1 MSSCDESSINKNYIV
16 QTPTDFDI
24 LSACTGFY
32 TNNIYN
38 CTGDTLTLH
47 SNTVSANT
55 INSTVYLSGGTNLL
69 DIFGSLDNYTTGA
82 TLIGSTAYFDRSD
95 TLSAYTLDLSSL
107 DVNDTFVSGGTYNEG
122 TTSIDFSGNSVETT
136 FSVSLSG
143 ISSNIDIY
151 NTYFVSPTGDDSTAV
166 RGDLHNPFKT
176 ITAARNKVVG
186 ELSASTVTG
195 STLIY
200 VYPGN
205 YIDQEVQYENGNFY
219 FTPNTVVTLVQNTT
233 ANKTDV
239 FRLGTSLVNTSNIYS
254 ANTCNIYGQAKFIV
268 SASTDNALGGGVI
281 STYGDAKSHFECD
294 SAYGVKGTLFSTFG
308 NSELKLKANE
318 LELIT
323 NDYVLTFR
331 ESSKTFIDVDRIK
344 GGTGGWAVYYFG
356 FNGQSILNVDELV
369 GGTTFQPLGL
379 RSVSDGAE
387 IVLNINKLAHEPDAG
402 TQWLINNTFQSGGK
416 ITYNGNMNGTANG
429 IIYGGIA
436 SGGEFNYN
444 GDILVANT
452 AIFQGFPGVS
462 STDHKF
468 NFNGTISVSGN
479 STTPTLFNGGTI
491 TLNGSL
497 LDLGGTGT
505 NGIST
510 TSSTDLRVDN
520 FRVEGVTTNSIIGSG
535 NVDIFNSLYID
546 KPIGGTVTTTG
557 QYTFT
562 GTTYDGDL
570 NIYNTPTNDNTLT
583 EILGRN
589 STTGDVEY
597 RDVESIISAATSQD
611 TFVTGYTYD
620 NANTF
625 TISDNSGNT
634 FNATINTVTGLT
646 VNGDLSATTV
656 SACTGIY
663 TSNLH
668 GCSPVTVHDN
678 LQHIS
683 SSATGINSI
692 AWGTG
697 TTASGNFSHAEGQ
710 STIAGAGH
718 TGYYTGYVSGSHAE
732 GVRTVAIGGGS
743 HSEGVETTATTWTY
757 YGYVF
762 GGSHAEG
769 LRTTSSGGYSHAEGY
784 NTTASGRYSHAE
796 GSNTTASGSYSH
808 AEGSNTTSSNYMT
821 HAEGY
826 NTTSSGYYSHAEG
839 FNTTSSGGGSHTEGK
854 QTIASGEGSHAEGLS
869 TTSIGGGSH
878 AEGSGTTA
886 SGKYSHAEGQSTIAG
901 TGHTGYYGNY
911 FSGSHAEGVRT
922 VAIGGGSHAEGIQT
936 TATTGYNFGVVGG
949 SHAEGLGT
957 ISSGGYSHSEG
968 VVTKASGYASHAEG
982 GITIA
987 SGSISHAEGFRTTAS
1002 GTYSHAEG
1010 SNTTSSGDRSHAE
1023 GAITTASGEGS
1034 HAEGRNTTASGSYSH
1049 AEGAITT
1056 ASGEGSHAEGFRTT
1070 ASGIGSHSGGRGINP
1085 SNKIVAS
1092 GDASFAHFRQT
1103 TPSGDIGAYGD
1114 YSVIIGGNDH
1124 NIGTG
1129 STSSGIFAGSGNT
1142 ISDDVLRTVVL
1153 GGGNIAGTTDD
1164 TVYVPYL
1171 NINNI
1176 DNDDSL
1182 TQILSRDNSDG
1193 SIKYRD
1199 VSSIST
1205 DDFYVSGGSY
1215 NSSSK
1220 EINFTGNSAQTTFDV
1235 DLTTLFSSVSGDTF
1249 IVSGNADAGNSEL
1262 TFTYNTG
1269 GTITVTNSAALFSD
1283 NDINVTGGTYNPSN
1297 GCVTFGTNSGT
1308 TFDVC
1313 GFVTGITDTYTTGS
1327 TLVGETI
1334 QFDNNILGLNYY
1346 NVSLSPVLS
1355 GKTNNSTFNT
1365 YTSDTQTILNS
1376 KVSNGINNGGGSEIF
1391 SGKSGTDLYFRTL
1404 SGGSNTTLTTVGDV
1418 VKIDVAVPSGDNFF
1432 STAGTVTQSATT
1444 GSTEISLQ
1452 IVGTSGFTPYTI
1464 TGLTDTF
1471 VNDFTFS
1478 SNTFTITQNDGSSF
1492 DSSVETIELGNILSA
1507 VTFDIGTSG
1516 SISATTFN
1524 GDTFSGGTFYGDGSN
1539 LTGIT
1544 DNDTFVTGFTY
1555 DNSNN
1560 LTISRN
1566 DGTGFTTN
1574 FSTMSGLTVNGTL
1587 SATTLDGSTILS
1599 GGTNLLTIID
1609 DRDTFVTGTTFTGNQ
1624 SILSRNDGSD
1634 VLKISGGSNV
1644 TITSGGTNLTV
1655 IDVSIPLDNNTF
1667 VTGGTYNPSTV
1678 DLDFSGN
1685 TGFLPFSVDVSALK
1699 DDTNT
1704 FVTGFTYDDI
1714 NTFTITDNTGSAF
1727 TASVNVLSA
1736 TTISGGTLF
1745 GDGSNLTGISTENTT
1760 ITGFTYNDA
1769 NTFTISDSSGT
1780 TFDASINI
1788 MTGLTVN
1795 GDLNVNGESVFS
1807 GTGTDV
1813 VQIYG
1818 SGSTTPIFRVEGSAG
1833 ELFSIS
1839 DGLIGDLF
1847 TVNNIS
1853 GLPIL
1858 VVNSD
1863 NTILWGDN
1871 TVPSLNTTV
1880 KKSINSGLTEIYSVP
1895 VSAYTGGFFDYTVT
1909 GTGARSGS
1917 IASIFSGTTVQFN
1930 ETTTNDIGDTS
1941 GITFDMNISGGTAN
1955 LTVSATTNSWE
1966 IRTIVRSI

>member
-1 MSSCDESSINKNYIV
+1 V
-16 QTPTDFDI
+16 
-24 LSACTGFY
+24 
-32 TNNIYN
+32 
-38 CTGDTLTLH
+38 
-47 SNTVSANT
+47 
-55 INSTVYLSGGTNLL
+55 
-69 DIFGSLDNYTTGA
+69 
-82 TLIGSTAYFDRSD
+82 
-95 TLSAYTLDLSSL
+95 
-107 DVNDTFVSGGTYNEG
+107 
-122 TTSIDFSGNSVETT
+122 
-136 FSVSLSG
+136 
-143 ISSNIDIY
+143 
-151 NTYFVSPTGDDSTAV
+151 
-166 RGDLHNPFKT
+166 
-176 ITAARNKVVG
+176 
-186 ELSASTVTG
+186 
-195 STLIY
+195 
-200 VYPGN
+200 
-205 YIDQEVQYENGNFY
+205 
-219 FTPNTVVTLVQNTT
+219 
-233 ANKTDV
+233 
-239 FRLGTSLVNTSNIYS
+239 
-254 ANTCNIYGQAKFIV
+254 
-268 SASTDNALGGGVI
+268 
-281 STYGDAKSHFECD
+281 
-294 SAYGVKGTLFSTFG
+294 
-308 NSELKLKANE
+308 
-318 LELIT
+318 
-323 NDYVLTFR
+323 
-331 ESSKTFIDVDRIK
+331 
-344 GGTGGWAVYYFG
+344 
-356 FNGQSILNVDELV
+356 
-369 GGTTFQPLGL
+369 
-379 RSVSDGAE
+379 
-387 IVLNINKLAHEPDAG
+387 
-402 TQWLINNTFQSGGK
+402 
-416 ITYNGNMNGTANG
+416 
-429 IIYGGIA
+429 
-436 SGGEFNYN
+436 
-444 GDILVANT
+444 
-452 AIFQGFPGVS
+452 
-462 STDHKF
+462 
-468 NFNGTISVSGN
+468 
-479 STTPTLFNGGTI
+479 
-491 TLNGSL
+491 
-497 LDLGGTGT
+497 
-505 NGIST
+505 
-510 TSSTDLRVDN
+510 
-520 FRVEGVTTNSIIGSG
+520 
-535 NVDIFNSLYID
+535 
-546 KPIGGTVTTTG
+546 
-557 QYTFT
+557 
-562 GTTYDGDL
+562 
-570 NIYNTPTNDNTLT
+570 
-583 EILGRN
+583 
-589 STTGDVEY
+589 
-597 RDVESIISAATSQD
+597 
-611 TFVTGYTYD
+611 
-620 NANTF
+620 
-625 TISDNSGNT
+625 
-634 FNATINTVTGLT
+634 
-646 VNGDLSATTV
+646 
-656 SACTGIY
+656 
-663 TSNLH
+663 
-668 GCSPVTVHDN
+668 
-678 LQHIS
+678 
-683 SSATGINSI
+683 
-692 AWGTG
+692 G
-697 TTASGNFSHAEGQ
+697 TTASG
-710 STIAGAGH
+710 
-718 TGYYTGYVSGSHAE
+718 YGSHAE
-732 GVRTVAIGGGS
+732 GGLTIASGS
-743 HSEGVETTATTWTY
+743 LSHTEGFNTTASGKY
-757 YGYVF
+757 
-762 GGSHAEG
+762 SHAEG
-769 LRTTSSGGYSHAEGY
+769 SRTTSSGGNSHAEGGF
-784 NTTASGRYSHAE
+784 TTASGDNSHAE
-796 GSNTTASGSYSH
+796 GSNTTASGDNSHAEGLFTTASGLQSHAEGRDTTASGLNSH
-808 AEGSNTTSSNYMT
+808 AEGSNTT
-821 HAEGY
+821 A
-826 NTTSSGYYSHAEG
+826 SGDNSHA
-839 FNTTSSGGGSHTEGK
+839 
-854 QTIASGEGSHAEGLS
+854 
-869 TTSIGGGSH
+869 
-878 AEGSGTTA
+878 
-886 SGKYSHAEGQSTIAG
+886 
-901 TGHTGYYGNY
+901 
-911 FSGSHAEGVRT
+911 
-922 VAIGGGSHAEGIQT
+922 
-936 TATTGYNFGVVGG
+936 
-949 SHAEGLGT
+949 
-957 ISSGGYSHSEG
+957 
-968 VVTKASGYASHAEG
+968 
-982 GITIA
+982 
-987 SGSISHAEGFRTTAS
+987 
-1002 GTYSHAEG
+1002 
-1010 SNTTSSGDRSHAE
+1010 
-1023 GAITTASGEGS
+1023 
-1034 HAEGRNTTASGSYSH
+1034 
-1049 AEGAITT
+1049 
-1056 ASGEGSHAEGFRTT
+1056 
-1070 ASGIGSHSGGRGINP
+1070 GGRGRNAAV
-1085 SNKIVAS
+1085 KIVAS
-1092 GDASFAHFRQT
+1092 GDTSFVHFRQT
-1103 TPSGDIGAYGD
+1103 TGGGNIGAYGD
-1114 YSVIIGGNDH
+1114 YSVILGGNDH

-1153 GGGNIAGTTDD
+1153 GGGNITGTIDD

-1205 DDFYVSGGSY
+1205 DDFYVSGGTY
-1215 NSSSK
+1215 NPSSK

-1334 QFDNNILGLNYY
+1334 EFDNNILGLNYY

-1365 YTSDTQTILNS
+1365 YTSDTQTVLNS
-1376 KVSNGINNGGGSEIF
+1376 KVSNGINSGGGSEIF

-1544 DNDTFVTGFTY
+1544 SNDTFVTGFTY

-1574 FSTMSGLTVNGTL
+1574 FSTMSGLTINGTL

-1609 DRDTFVTGTTFTGNQ
+1609 DRDTFVTG
-1624 SILSRNDGSD
+1624 
-1634 VLKISGGSNV
+1634 
-1644 TITSGGTNLTV
+1644 
-1655 IDVSIPLDNNTF
+1655 
-1667 VTGGTYNPSTV
+1667 GTYNPSTV
-1678 DLDFSGN
+1678 NLDFSGN
-1685 TGFLPFSVDVSALK
+1685 TGFLPFSVDVSDLK

-1704 FVTGFTYDDI
+1704 FVTGFTYDNI
-1714 NTFTITDNTGSAF
+1714 NTFTISDNTGSAF
-1727 TASVNVLSA
+1727 TTSVNVLSA

-1745 GDGSNLTGISTENTT
+1745 GDGSNLTGISSESTT
-1760 ITGFTYNDA
+1760 ITGFTYDNA

-1795 GDLNVNGESVFS
+1795 GESVFS

-1813 VQIYG
+1813 LQIYG

-1880 KKSINSGLTEIYSVP
+1880 KKSINSGLSEIYSIP
-1895 VSAYTGGFFDYTVT
+1895 VSAYTGGFFEYTVT
-1909 GTGARSGS
+1909 GSGARAGS
-1917 IASIFSGTTVQFN
+1917 IMSIFSGTSIDFN

>member
-1 MSSCDESSINKNYIV
+1 MSSCDESNINKNYIV

-55 INSTVYLSGGTNLL
+55 INSTIYLSGGTNLL

-95 TLSAYTLDLSSL
+95 TLSAYTLNLSSL
-107 DVNDTFVSGGTYNEG
+107 VVNDTY
-122 TTSIDFSGNSVETT
+122 
-136 FSVSLSG
+136 
-143 ISSNIDIY
+143 
-151 NTYFVSPTGDDSTAV
+151 
-166 RGDLHNPFKT
+166 
-176 ITAARNKVVG
+176 ITA
-186 ELSASTVTG
+186 
-195 STLIY
+195 
-200 VYPGN
+200 
-205 YIDQEVQYENGNFY
+205 F
-219 FTPNTVVTLVQNTT
+219 
-233 ANKTDV
+233 
-239 FRLGTSLVNTSNIYS
+239 
-254 ANTCNIYGQAKFIV
+254 
-268 SASTDNALGGGVI
+268 
-281 STYGDAKSHFECD
+281 
-294 SAYGVKGTLFSTFG
+294 
-308 NSELKLKANE
+308 
-318 LELIT
+318 
-323 NDYVLTFR
+323 
-331 ESSKTFIDVDRIK
+331 
-344 GGTGGWAVYYFG
+344 
-356 FNGQSILNVDELV
+356 
-369 GGTTFQPLGL
+369 
-379 RSVSDGAE
+379 
-387 IVLNINKLAHEPDAG
+387 
-402 TQWLINNTFQSGGK
+402 
-416 ITYNGNMNGTANG
+416 
-429 IIYGGIA
+429 
-436 SGGEFNYN
+436 
-444 GDILVANT
+444 
-452 AIFQGFPGVS
+452 
-462 STDHKF
+462 
-468 NFNGTISVSGN
+468 
-479 STTPTLFNGGTI
+479 
-491 TLNGSL
+491 
-497 LDLGGTGT
+497 
-505 NGIST
+505 
-510 TSSTDLRVDN
+510 
-520 FRVEGVTTNSIIGSG
+520 
-535 NVDIFNSLYID
+535 
-546 KPIGGTVTTTG
+546 
-557 QYTFT
+557 
-562 GTTYDGDL
+562 
-570 NIYNTPTNDNTLT
+570 
-583 EILGRN
+583 
-589 STTGDVEY
+589 
-597 RDVESIISAATSQD
+597 
-611 TFVTGYTYD
+611 TYD

-663 TSNLH
+663 TSNLY

-697 TTASGNFSHAEGQ
+697 TTASGNFSHSEGQ
-710 STIAGAGH
+710 GTIAGTGH
-718 TGYYTGYVSGSHAE
+718 TGYSAGGYISGSHAE

-743 HSEGVETTATTWTY
+743 HSEGLETTATTWTY

-769 LRTTSSGGYSHAEGY
+769 FRSTSSGGYSHSEGIS
-784 NTTASGRYSHAE
+784 TTASGYGSHAE
-796 GSNTTASGSYSH
+796 GSNTVASSWMSH
-808 AEGSNTTSSNYMT
+808 AEGSQTT
-821 HAEGY
+821 A
-826 NTTSSGYYSHAEG
+826 SGYGSHAEG
-839 FNTTSSGGGSHTEGK
+839 Q
-854 QTIASGEGSHAEGLS
+854 QTIASGVGSHAEGIS
-869 TTSIGGGSH
+869 TTASGVGSH
-878 AEGSGTTA
+878 AEGRQTTSSGEISHAEGEETTASGFASHAEGKETISNGYFSHAEGYKTTSIGWGSHAEGRDTTA
-886 SGKYSHAEGQSTIAG
+886 SGKYSHAEG
-901 TGHTGYYGNY
+901 
-911 FSGSHAEGVRT
+911 
-922 VAIGGGSHAEGIQT
+922 
-936 TATTGYNFGVVGG
+936 
-949 SHAEGLGT
+949 
-957 ISSGGYSHSEG
+957 
-968 VVTKASGYASHAEG
+968 
-982 GITIA
+982 
-987 SGSISHAEGFRTTAS
+987 
-1002 GTYSHAEG
+1002 
-1010 SNTTSSGDRSHAE
+1010 
-1023 GAITTASGEGS
+1023 
-1034 HAEGRNTTASGSYSH
+1034 RNTTASGISSH
-1049 AEGAITT
+1049 A
-1056 ASGEGSHAEGFRTT
+1056 
-1070 ASGIGSHSGGRGINP
+1070 GGRGIN
-1085 SNKIVAS
+1085 SGNKIVAS
-1092 GDASFAHFRQT
+1092 GDTSFVHFRQT
-1103 TPSGDIGAYGD
+1103 TSIGNIGAYGD
-1114 YSVIIGGNDH
+1114 YSVILGGNDH

-1153 GGGNIAGTTDD
+1153 GGGNITGTTDD

-1205 DDFYVSGGSY
+1205 DDFYVTGGTY

-1313 GFVTGITDTYTTGS
+1313 GFVTGITDTFTTGS

-1365 YTSDTQTILNS
+1365 YTSDTQTVLNS
-1376 KVSNGINNGGGSEIF
+1376 KVSNGINSGGGSEIF

-1544 DNDTFVTGFTY
+1544 SNDTFVTGFTY

-1574 FSTMSGLTVNGTL
+1574 ISTMSGLTIDGTLIVDSLSATTYTGLTLNSLNDVTTNIPTTPDATYQGELLYFDTVTNQWVSGEEYGNLGDVTIWGKKGSAGTIDKGLPVYIVGFDSDIHEVELANATTATTMPVIGFTAEDFDNSGVYPIVTFGKVTGVDTTSTVSTINPNGETWTVNDVLFMNTTDGGLTKNRPSGSNTQIQRVAKILKVGTNDGQIFIFNTARTAGLPNLTTDYLWVGNGNDTPQEVVKTDVGITTTGFTYNNGNTLTLTDDNGGSLSTTINTMSGLTVNGT
-1587 SATTLDGSTILS
+1587 
-1599 GGTNLLTIID
+1599 
-1609 DRDTFVTGTTFTGNQ
+1609 
-1624 SILSRNDGSD
+1624 
-1634 VLKISGGSNV
+1634 
-1644 TITSGGTNLTV
+1644 
-1655 IDVSIPLDNNTF
+1655 
-1667 VTGGTYNPSTV
+1667 
-1678 DLDFSGN
+1678 
-1685 TGFLPFSVDVSALK
+1685 
-1699 DDTNT
+1699 
-1704 FVTGFTYDDI
+1704 
-1714 NTFTITDNTGSAF
+1714 
-1727 TASVNVLSA
+1727 LSA

-1745 GDGSNLTGISTENTT
+1745 GDGSNLTGISSESTT
-1760 ITGFTYNDA
+1760 ITGFTYNNA

-1795 GDLNVNGESVFS
+1795 GESVFS
-1807 GTGTDV
+1807 GTSTDV
-1813 VQIYG
+1813 LQIYG
-1818 SGSTTPIFRVEGSAG
+1818 SGTTTPIFRVEGSAG

-1895 VSAYTGGFFDYTVT
+1895 VSAYTGGFFEYTVT
-1909 GTGARSGS
+1909 GTGARAGS
-1917 IASIFSGTTVQFN
+1917 IMAIFSGTSIDFN
-1930 ETTTNDIGDTS
+1930 ETATNDIGDTS

>member
-1 MSSCDESSINKNYIV
+1 M
-16 QTPTDFDI
+16 
-24 LSACTGFY
+24 
-32 TNNIYN
+32 
-38 CTGDTLTLH
+38 
-47 SNTVSANT
+47 
-55 INSTVYLSGGTNLL
+55 
-69 DIFGSLDNYTTGA
+69 
-82 TLIGSTAYFDRSD
+82 
-95 TLSAYTLDLSSL
+95 
-107 DVNDTFVSGGTYNEG
+107 
-122 TTSIDFSGNSVETT
+122 
-136 FSVSLSG
+136 
-143 ISSNIDIY
+143 
-151 NTYFVSPTGDDSTAV
+151 
-166 RGDLHNPFKT
+166 
-176 ITAARNKVVG
+176 
-186 ELSASTVTG
+186 
-195 STLIY
+195 
-200 VYPGN
+200 
-205 YIDQEVQYENGNFY
+205 
-219 FTPNTVVTLVQNTT
+219 
-233 ANKTDV
+233 
-239 FRLGTSLVNTSNIYS
+239 
-254 ANTCNIYGQAKFIV
+254 
-268 SASTDNALGGGVI
+268 
-281 STYGDAKSHFECD
+281 
-294 SAYGVKGTLFSTFG
+294 
-308 NSELKLKANE
+308 
-318 LELIT
+318 
-323 NDYVLTFR
+323 
-331 ESSKTFIDVDRIK
+331 
-344 GGTGGWAVYYFG
+344 
-356 FNGQSILNVDELV
+356 
-369 GGTTFQPLGL
+369 
-379 RSVSDGAE
+379 
-387 IVLNINKLAHEPDAG
+387 
-402 TQWLINNTFQSGGK
+402 
-416 ITYNGNMNGTANG
+416 
-429 IIYGGIA
+429 
-436 SGGEFNYN
+436 
-444 GDILVANT
+444 
-452 AIFQGFPGVS
+452 
-462 STDHKF
+462 
-468 NFNGTISVSGN
+468 
-479 STTPTLFNGGTI
+479 
-491 TLNGSL
+491 
-497 LDLGGTGT
+497 
-505 NGIST
+505 
-510 TSSTDLRVDN
+510 
-520 FRVEGVTTNSIIGSG
+520 
-535 NVDIFNSLYID
+535 
-546 KPIGGTVTTTG
+546 
-557 QYTFT
+557 
-562 GTTYDGDL
+562 
-570 NIYNTPTNDNTLT
+570 
-583 EILGRN
+583 
-589 STTGDVEY
+589 
-597 RDVESIISAATSQD
+597 
-611 TFVTGYTYD
+611 
-620 NANTF
+620 
-625 TISDNSGNT
+625 
-634 FNATINTVTGLT
+634 
-646 VNGDLSATTV
+646 
-656 SACTGIY
+656 
-663 TSNLH
+663 
-668 GCSPVTVHDN
+668 
-678 LQHIS
+678 
-683 SSATGINSI
+683 
-692 AWGTG
+692 
-697 TTASGNFSHAEGQ
+697 
-710 STIAGAGH
+710 
-718 TGYYTGYVSGSHAE
+718 
-732 GVRTVAIGGGS
+732 
-743 HSEGVETTATTWTY
+743 
-757 YGYVF
+757 
-762 GGSHAEG
+762 
-769 LRTTSSGGYSHAEGY
+769 
-784 NTTASGRYSHAE
+784 
-796 GSNTTASGSYSH
+796 
-808 AEGSNTTSSNYMT
+808 
-821 HAEGY
+821 
-826 NTTSSGYYSHAEG
+826 
-839 FNTTSSGGGSHTEGK
+839 
-854 QTIASGEGSHAEGLS
+854 
-869 TTSIGGGSH
+869 
-878 AEGSGTTA
+878 
-886 SGKYSHAEGQSTIAG
+886 
-901 TGHTGYYGNY
+901 
-911 FSGSHAEGVRT
+911 
-922 VAIGGGSHAEGIQT
+922 
-936 TATTGYNFGVVGG
+936 
-949 SHAEGLGT
+949 
-957 ISSGGYSHSEG
+957 
-968 VVTKASGYASHAEG
+968 
-982 GITIA
+982 
-987 SGSISHAEGFRTTAS
+987 
-1002 GTYSHAEG
+1002 
-1010 SNTTSSGDRSHAE
+1010 
-1023 GAITTASGEGS
+1023 
-1034 HAEGRNTTASGSYSH
+1034 
-1049 AEGAITT
+1049 
-1056 ASGEGSHAEGFRTT
+1056 
-1070 ASGIGSHSGGRGINP
+1070 
-1085 SNKIVAS
+1085 
-1092 GDASFAHFRQT
+1092 
-1103 TPSGDIGAYGD
+1103 
-1114 YSVIIGGNDH
+1114 
-1124 NIGTG
+1124 
-1129 STSSGIFAGSGNT
+1129 
-1142 ISDDVLRTVVL
+1142 

-1544 DNDTFVTGFTY
+1544 DN
-1555 DNSNN
+1555 
-1560 LTISRN
+1560 
-1566 DGTGFTTN
+1566 
-1574 FSTMSGLTVNGTL
+1574 
-1587 SATTLDGSTILS
+1587 
-1599 GGTNLLTIID
+1599 
-1609 DRDTFVTGTTFTGNQ
+1609 
-1624 SILSRNDGSD
+1624 
-1634 VLKISGGSNV
+1634 
-1644 TITSGGTNLTV
+1644 
-1655 IDVSIPLDNNTF
+1655 NTF

>member
-1 MSSCDESSINKNYIV
+1 M
-16 QTPTDFDI
+16 
-24 LSACTGFY
+24 
-32 TNNIYN
+32 
-38 CTGDTLTLH
+38 
-47 SNTVSANT
+47 
-55 INSTVYLSGGTNLL
+55 
-69 DIFGSLDNYTTGA
+69 
-82 TLIGSTAYFDRSD
+82 
-95 TLSAYTLDLSSL
+95 
-107 DVNDTFVSGGTYNEG
+107 
-122 TTSIDFSGNSVETT
+122 
-136 FSVSLSG
+136 
-143 ISSNIDIY
+143 
-151 NTYFVSPTGDDSTAV
+151 
-166 RGDLHNPFKT
+166 
-176 ITAARNKVVG
+176 
-186 ELSASTVTG
+186 
-195 STLIY
+195 
-200 VYPGN
+200 
-205 YIDQEVQYENGNFY
+205 
-219 FTPNTVVTLVQNTT
+219 
-233 ANKTDV
+233 
-239 FRLGTSLVNTSNIYS
+239 
-254 ANTCNIYGQAKFIV
+254 
-268 SASTDNALGGGVI
+268 
-281 STYGDAKSHFECD
+281 
-294 SAYGVKGTLFSTFG
+294 
-308 NSELKLKANE
+308 
-318 LELIT
+318 
-323 NDYVLTFR
+323 
-331 ESSKTFIDVDRIK
+331 
-344 GGTGGWAVYYFG
+344 
-356 FNGQSILNVDELV
+356 
-369 GGTTFQPLGL
+369 
-379 RSVSDGAE
+379 
-387 IVLNINKLAHEPDAG
+387 
-402 TQWLINNTFQSGGK
+402 
-416 ITYNGNMNGTANG
+416 
-429 IIYGGIA
+429 
-436 SGGEFNYN
+436 
-444 GDILVANT
+444 
-452 AIFQGFPGVS
+452 
-462 STDHKF
+462 
-468 NFNGTISVSGN
+468 
-479 STTPTLFNGGTI
+479 
-491 TLNGSL
+491 
-497 LDLGGTGT
+497 
-505 NGIST
+505 
-510 TSSTDLRVDN
+510 
-520 FRVEGVTTNSIIGSG
+520 
-535 NVDIFNSLYID
+535 
-546 KPIGGTVTTTG
+546 
-557 QYTFT
+557 
-562 GTTYDGDL
+562 
-570 NIYNTPTNDNTLT
+570 
-583 EILGRN
+583 
-589 STTGDVEY
+589 
-597 RDVESIISAATSQD
+597 
-611 TFVTGYTYD
+611 
-620 NANTF
+620 
-625 TISDNSGNT
+625 
-634 FNATINTVTGLT
+634 
-646 VNGDLSATTV
+646 
-656 SACTGIY
+656 
-663 TSNLH
+663 
-668 GCSPVTVHDN
+668 
-678 LQHIS
+678 
-683 SSATGINSI
+683 
-692 AWGTG
+692 
-697 TTASGNFSHAEGQ
+697 
-710 STIAGAGH
+710 
-718 TGYYTGYVSGSHAE
+718 
-732 GVRTVAIGGGS
+732 
-743 HSEGVETTATTWTY
+743 
-757 YGYVF
+757 
-762 GGSHAEG
+762 
-769 LRTTSSGGYSHAEGY
+769 
-784 NTTASGRYSHAE
+784 
-796 GSNTTASGSYSH
+796 
-808 AEGSNTTSSNYMT
+808 
-821 HAEGY
+821 
-826 NTTSSGYYSHAEG
+826 
-839 FNTTSSGGGSHTEGK
+839 
-854 QTIASGEGSHAEGLS
+854 
-869 TTSIGGGSH
+869 
-878 AEGSGTTA
+878 
-886 SGKYSHAEGQSTIAG
+886 
-901 TGHTGYYGNY
+901 
-911 FSGSHAEGVRT
+911 
-922 VAIGGGSHAEGIQT
+922 
-936 TATTGYNFGVVGG
+936 
-949 SHAEGLGT
+949 
-957 ISSGGYSHSEG
+957 
-968 VVTKASGYASHAEG
+968 
-982 GITIA
+982 
-987 SGSISHAEGFRTTAS
+987 
-1002 GTYSHAEG
+1002 
-1010 SNTTSSGDRSHAE
+1010 
-1023 GAITTASGEGS
+1023 
-1034 HAEGRNTTASGSYSH
+1034 
-1049 AEGAITT
+1049 
-1056 ASGEGSHAEGFRTT
+1056 
-1070 ASGIGSHSGGRGINP
+1070 
-1085 SNKIVAS
+1085 
-1092 GDASFAHFRQT
+1092 
-1103 TPSGDIGAYGD
+1103 
-1114 YSVIIGGNDH
+1114 
-1124 NIGTG
+1124 
-1129 STSSGIFAGSGNT
+1129 
-1142 ISDDVLRTVVL
+1142 
-1153 GGGNIAGTTDD
+1153 
-1164 TVYVPYL
+1164 
-1171 NINNI
+1171 
-1176 DNDDSL
+1176 
-1182 TQILSRDNSDG
+1182 
-1193 SIKYRD
+1193 
-1199 VSSIST
+1199 
-1205 DDFYVSGGSY
+1205 
-1215 NSSSK
+1215 
-1220 EINFTGNSAQTTFDV
+1220 
-1235 DLTTLFSSVSGDTF
+1235 TTLFSSVSGDTF

-1544 DNDTFVTGFTY
+1544 
-1555 DNSNN
+1555 
-1560 LTISRN
+1560 
-1566 DGTGFTTN
+1566 
-1574 FSTMSGLTVNGTL
+1574 
-1587 SATTLDGSTILS
+1587 
-1599 GGTNLLTIID
+1599 
-1609 DRDTFVTGTTFTGNQ
+1609 
-1624 SILSRNDGSD
+1624 
-1634 VLKISGGSNV
+1634 
-1644 TITSGGTNLTV
+1644 
-1655 IDVSIPLDNNTF
+1655 DNNTF

>member
-107 DVNDTFVSGGTYNEG
+107 DVNDTY
-122 TTSIDFSGNSVETT
+122 
-136 FSVSLSG
+136 
-143 ISSNIDIY
+143 
-151 NTYFVSPTGDDSTAV
+151 
-166 RGDLHNPFKT
+166 
-176 ITAARNKVVG
+176 ITA
-186 ELSASTVTG
+186 
-195 STLIY
+195 
-200 VYPGN
+200 
-205 YIDQEVQYENGNFY
+205 F
-219 FTPNTVVTLVQNTT
+219 
-233 ANKTDV
+233 
-239 FRLGTSLVNTSNIYS
+239 
-254 ANTCNIYGQAKFIV
+254 
-268 SASTDNALGGGVI
+268 
-281 STYGDAKSHFECD
+281 
-294 SAYGVKGTLFSTFG
+294 
-308 NSELKLKANE
+308 
-318 LELIT
+318 
-323 NDYVLTFR
+323 
-331 ESSKTFIDVDRIK
+331 
-344 GGTGGWAVYYFG
+344 
-356 FNGQSILNVDELV
+356 
-369 GGTTFQPLGL
+369 
-379 RSVSDGAE
+379 
-387 IVLNINKLAHEPDAG
+387 
-402 TQWLINNTFQSGGK
+402 
-416 ITYNGNMNGTANG
+416 
-429 IIYGGIA
+429 
-436 SGGEFNYN
+436 
-444 GDILVANT
+444 
-452 AIFQGFPGVS
+452 
-462 STDHKF
+462 
-468 NFNGTISVSGN
+468 
-479 STTPTLFNGGTI
+479 
-491 TLNGSL
+491 
-497 LDLGGTGT
+497 
-505 NGIST
+505 
-510 TSSTDLRVDN
+510 
-520 FRVEGVTTNSIIGSG
+520 
-535 NVDIFNSLYID
+535 
-546 KPIGGTVTTTG
+546 
-557 QYTFT
+557 
-562 GTTYDGDL
+562 
-570 NIYNTPTNDNTLT
+570 
-583 EILGRN
+583 
-589 STTGDVEY
+589 
-597 RDVESIISAATSQD
+597 
-611 TFVTGYTYD
+611 TYD
-620 NANTF
+620 NTNTF

-697 TTASGNFSHAEGQ
+697 TTASGNFSHSEGQ
-710 STIAGAGH
+710 GTIAGTGH
-718 TGYYTGYVSGSHAE
+718 TGYSAGGYISGSHAE

-769 LRTTSSGGYSHAEGY
+769 FRTTSSGGYSHSEGII
-784 NTTASGRYSHAE
+784 TTASGYGSHAEGTGTVASGRMSHAE
-796 GSNTTASGSYSH
+796 GSQTTA
-808 AEGSNTTSSNYMT
+808 
-821 HAEGY
+821 
-826 NTTSSGYYSHAEG
+826 SGYYSHSEG
-839 FNTTSSGGGSHTEGK
+839 YK
-854 QTIASGEGSHAEGLS
+854 
-869 TTSIGGGSH
+869 
-878 AEGSGTTA
+878 TTA
-886 SGKYSHAEGQSTIAG
+886 SG
-901 TGHTGYYGNY
+901 
-911 FSGSHAEGVRT
+911 
-922 VAIGGGSHAEGIQT
+922 IGAHAEGIST
-936 TATTGYNFGVVGG
+936 TATG
-949 SHAEGLGT
+949 
-957 ISSGGYSHSEG
+957 
-968 VVTKASGYASHAEG
+968 
-982 GITIA
+982 
-987 SGSISHAEGFRTTAS
+987 
-1002 GTYSHAEG
+1002 
-1010 SNTTSSGDRSHAE
+1010 
-1023 GAITTASGEGS
+1023 GS
-1034 HAEGRNTTASGSYSH
+1034 HAEGRNTTASGETSH
-1049 AEGAITT
+1049 AEGEETTSSGFASHAEGKETISSGYYSHSEGYKTTAIGNGGHAEGRDTTAIGNFSHAEGRYTTSSGVNSHAEGRNTT
-1056 ASGEGSHAEGFRTT
+1056 ASGETSHAEGQGTIASGKYSHSEGKQTIASGNGSHAEGFNTT
-1070 ASGIGSHSGGRGINP
+1070 SSGDYSHAGGRGINLG
-1085 SNKIVAS
+1085 NKIVAS
-1092 GDASFAHFRQT
+1092 GDASFVHFRQT
-1103 TPSGDIGAYGD
+1103 TSSGNIGAYGD
-1114 YSVIIGGNDH
+1114 YSVILGGNDH

-1205 DDFYVSGGSY
+1205 DDFYVSGGTY

-1365 YTSDTQTILNS
+1365 YTSDTQTVLNS
-1376 KVSNGINNGGGSEIF
+1376 KVSNGINSGGGSEIF

-1609 DRDTFVTGTTFTGNQ
+1609 DRDTFVTG
-1624 SILSRNDGSD
+1624 
-1634 VLKISGGSNV
+1634 
-1644 TITSGGTNLTV
+1644 
-1655 IDVSIPLDNNTF
+1655 
-1667 VTGGTYNPSTV
+1667 GTYNPSTV
-1678 DLDFSGN
+1678 NLDFSGN
-1685 TGFLPFSVDVSALK
+1685 TGFLPFSVDVSDLK

-1704 FVTGFTYDDI
+1704 FVTGFTYDNI
-1714 NTFTITDNTGSAF
+1714 NTFTISDNTGSAF
-1727 TASVNVLSA
+1727 TTSVNVLSA

-1745 GDGSNLTGISTENTT
+1745 GDGSNLTGISSESTT

-1795 GDLNVNGESVFS
+1795 GESVFS

-1813 VQIYG
+1813 LQIYG

-1917 IASIFSGTTVQFN
+1917 IMSIFSGTTVQFN

>member
-1 MSSCDESSINKNYIV
+1 MSSCDESSIKKNYIV
-16 QTPTDFDI
+16 QAPTDFDI
-24 LSACTGFY
+24 FSACTGFY

-47 SNTVSANT
+47 STTVSANT
-55 INSTVYLSGGTNLL
+55 INASVYLSGGTNLL

-176 ITAARNKVVG
+176 ITAARNTVVA

-195 STLIY
+195 DTLIY

-205 YIDQEVQYENGNFY
+205 YTDQEVQYENGNFY

-233 ANKTDV
+233 ANRTDV

-268 SASTDNALGGGVI
+268 SASTDNFLGGGVI

-294 SAYGVKGTLFSTFG
+294 SAYGVKGTLFSTKG

-331 ESSKTFIDVDRIK
+331 ESSKTFIDVNRIK
-344 GGTGGWAVYYFG
+344 GGTLGWAVYYFG

-369 GGTTFQPLGL
+369 GGEGFQPLGFGG
-379 RSVSDGAE
+379 VSDGAE
-387 IVLNINKLAHEPDAG
+387 IVLNVNKLAHEPDTG
-402 TQWLINNTFQSGGK
+402 NQWLINNTSQSGGK

-429 IIYGGIA
+429 IIYGTTA

-444 GDILVANT
+444 GDILVGNI
-452 AIFQGFPGVS
+452 AILQSYPGVS

-479 STTPTLFNGGTI
+479 SITPTLFDGGTI

-546 KPIGGTVTTTG
+546 KPIGGIVTTTG
-557 QYTFT
+557 QYIFT

-570 NIYNTPTNDNTLT
+570 NIYNTPTNDNSLT

-597 RDVESIISAATSQD
+597 RDVQSIISAATSQD

-620 NANTF
+620 DANTF

-634 FNATINTVTGLT
+634 FNTTINTVTGLT
-646 VNGDLSATTV
+646 VNGDLSATTI

-697 TTASGNFSHAEGQ
+697 TTASGN
-710 STIAGAGH
+710 
-718 TGYYTGYVSGSHAE
+718 
-732 GVRTVAIGGGS
+732 
-743 HSEGVETTATTWTY
+743 
-757 YGYVF
+757 
-762 GGSHAEG
+762 
-769 LRTTSSGGYSHAEGY
+769 
-784 NTTASGRYSHAE
+784 
-796 GSNTTASGSYSH
+796 
-808 AEGSNTTSSNYMT
+808 
-821 HAEGY
+821 
-826 NTTSSGYYSHAEG
+826 
-839 FNTTSSGGGSHTEGK
+839 
-854 QTIASGEGSHAEGLS
+854 
-869 TTSIGGGSH
+869 
-878 AEGSGTTA
+878 
-886 SGKYSHAEGQSTIAG
+886 YSHAEGQSTIAG
-901 TGHTGYYGNY
+901 TGHTGYSAGGYI
-911 FSGSHAEGVRT
+911 SGSHAEGVRT
-922 VAIGGGSHAEGIQT
+922 VAIGGGSHAEGVET
-936 TATTGYNFGVVGG
+936 TATTFTYYGYVFG
-949 SHAEGLGT
+949 
-957 ISSGGYSHSEG
+957 
-968 VVTKASGYASHAEG
+968 
-982 GITIA
+982 
-987 SGSISHAEGFRTTAS
+987 
-1002 GTYSHAEG
+1002 
-1010 SNTTSSGDRSHAE
+1010 
-1023 GAITTASGEGS
+1023 
-1034 HAEGRNTTASGSYSH
+1034 
-1049 AEGAITT
+1049 
-1056 ASGEGSHAEGFRTT
+1056 GSHAEGFRTT
-1070 ASGIGSHSGGRGINP
+1070 ASGGYSHAEGHSTTASGYHSHAEGYETTASGNGSHAEGYNTTASGNYSHAEGSSTTASGENSHAEGSYTTASGYLSHAEGYSTTASGNGSHAEGLNTTAGGTSSHAGGRGIN
-1085 SNKIVAS
+1085 SGNKIVAS
-1092 GDASFAHFRQT
+1092 GNTSFVHFRQT
-1103 TPSGDIGAYGD
+1103 TSSGNIGAYGD
-1114 YSVIIGGNDH
+1114 YSVILGGNDH

-1142 ISDDVLRTVVL
+1142 INDNVLRSVVI
-1153 GGGNIAGTTDD
+1153 GGGNITGSTSD
-1164 TVYVPYL
+1164 TVYVPNL
-1171 NINNI
+1171 NVKNIN
-1176 DNDDSL
+1176 NDDSL
-1182 TQILSRDNSDG
+1182 TQILSRDSSDG
-1193 SIKYRD
+1193 TIKYRD
-1199 VSSIST
+1199 VSSIIGGAASADTYVTGFTYDNINTFTINDNSGST
-1205 DDFYVSGGSY
+1205 FNASINVLSATTISATTYFGDGSNLSGIDNFYVTGGTY
-1215 NSSSK
+1215 NEPTK
-1220 EINFTGNSAQTTFDV
+1220 EINFTGNSVQTTFDV
-1235 DLTTLFSSVSGDTF
+1235 DLTSLISSVSGDTF
-1249 IVSGNADAGNSEL
+1249 VVSGNANAGTSEL
-1262 TFTYNTG
+1262 TFSYNTG
-1269 GTITVTNSAALFSD
+1269 GTFTVTNSAALFSD

-1297 GCVTFGTNSGT
+1297 GCVSFVTNSGT

-1334 QFDNNILGLNYY
+1334 QFNNNIDGLNYY

-1355 GKTNNSTFNT
+1355 GKTNNVTFNT
-1365 YTSDTQTILNS
+1365 YTSDTQTILDG
-1376 KVSNGINNGGGSEIF
+1376 KVEDGVNVGSGTGEIF
-1391 SGKSGTDLYFRTL
+1391 SGKSGTTLNFRTL
-1404 SGGSNTTLTTVGDV
+1404 SGGSNTTLTTIGDV

-1492 DSSVETIELGNILSA
+1492 DSSLETIELGNILSA
-1507 VTFDIGTSG
+1507 VTFNIGTSG

-1524 GDTFSGGTFYGDGSN
+1524 GDTFSGGTYYGDGSN

-1544 DNDTFVTGFTY
+1544 DNDKFVTGFTY

-1574 FSTMSGLTVNGTL
+1574 ISTMSGLTVNGTL
-1587 SATTLDGSTILS
+1587 SATTLDGGTILS

-1609 DRDTFVTGTTFTGNQ
+1609 DRDTYVTGTTFTGNQ

-1634 VLKISGGSNV
+1634 VLKISGGTNV

-1655 IDVSIPLDNNTF
+1655 IDVTIPLDNNTF
-1667 VTGGTYNPSTV
+1667 VSGGTYNDSTDIITFTNTSGGTFNVTGITDTFVTGGTYSSGTTS
-1678 DLDFSGN
+1678 LDFSGN
-1685 TGFLPFSVDVSALK
+1685 TGFVPFSVNVSELI

-1704 FVTGFTYDDI
+1704 FVTGFTY
-1714 NTFTITDNTGSAF
+1714 
-1727 TASVNVLSA
+1727 
-1736 TTISGGTLF
+1736 
-1745 GDGSNLTGISTENTT
+1745 
-1760 ITGFTYNDA
+1760 NDT
-1769 NTFTISDSSGT
+1769 NTFTISNNNGT
-1780 TFDASINI
+1780 NYSASIDI
-1788 MTGLTVN
+1788 MSGLTVN
-1795 GDLNVNGESVFS
+1795 GNSVFS

-1818 SGSTTPIFRVEGSAG
+1818 SGDTTPIFRVEGSAG
-1833 ELFSIS
+1833 ELFSITDS
-1839 DGLIGDLF
+1839 LTGELF
-1847 TVNNIS
+1847 AVNNIS
-1853 GLPIL
+1853 AETIL
-1858 VVNSD
+1858 SVNSD
-1863 NTILWGDN
+1863 NTILWGDP

-1880 KKSINSGLTEIYSVP
+1880 KKSINSGLSEIYSIP
-1895 VSAYTGGFFDYTVT
+1895 VSAYTGGFFEYTVT
-1909 GTGARSGS
+1909 GSGARAGS
-1917 IASIFSGTTVQFN
+1917 IMSIFSGTSIDFN

>member
-1 MSSCDESSINKNYIV
+1 MG
-16 QTPTDFDI
+16 DF
-24 LSACTGFY
+24 S
-32 TNNIYN
+32 
-38 CTGDTLTLH
+38 
-47 SNTVSANT
+47 
-55 INSTVYLSGGTNLL
+55 LSGGVEVTGFISPT
-69 DIFGSLDNYTTGA
+69 DTTD
-82 TLIGSTAYFDRSD
+82 TYPVID
-95 TLSAYTLDLSSL
+95 TLYGIDGLRNVDNLTQLNAIP
-107 DVNDTFVSGGTYNEG
+107 NDRRRAGMLVGVSGGTEYYKLNSPPWSG
-122 TTSIDFSGNSVETT
+122 TVSDWSVFTLGGDFTGNTSGNCIT
-136 FSVSLSG
+136 
-143 ISSNIDIY
+143 
-151 NTYFVSPTGDDSTAV
+151 
-166 RGDLHNPFKT
+166 DL
-176 ITAARNKVVG
+176 
-186 ELSASTVTG
+186 
-195 STLIY
+195 Y
-200 VYPGN
+200 
-205 YIDQEVQYENGNFY
+205 
-219 FTPNTVVTLVQNTT
+219 
-233 ANKTDV
+233 
-239 FRLGTSLVNTSNIYS
+239 
-254 ANTCNIYGQAKFIV
+254 
-268 SASTDNALGGGVI
+268 
-281 STYGDAKSHFECD
+281 
-294 SAYGVKGTLFSTFG
+294 
-308 NSELKLKANE
+308 
-318 LELIT
+318 IT
-323 NDYVLTFR
+323 N
-331 ESSKTFIDVDRIK
+331 
-344 GGTGGWAVYYFG
+344 
-356 FNGQSILNVDELV
+356 
-369 GGTTFQPLGL
+369 
-379 RSVSDGAE
+379 
-387 IVLNINKLAHEPDAG
+387 
-402 TQWLINNTFQSGGK
+402 
-416 ITYNGNMNGTANG
+416 
-429 IIYGGIA
+429 
-436 SGGEFNYN
+436 
-444 GDILVANT
+444 
-452 AIFQGFPGVS
+452 
-462 STDHKF
+462 
-468 NFNGTISVSGN
+468 
-479 STTPTLFNGGTI
+479 
-491 TLNGSL
+491 
-497 LDLGGTGT
+497 
-505 NGIST
+505 
-510 TSSTDLRVDN
+510 
-520 FRVEGVTTNSIIGSG
+520 
-535 NVDIFNSLYID
+535 LY
-546 KPIGGTVTTTG
+546 
-557 QYTFT
+557 
-562 GTTYDGDL
+562 
-570 NIYNTPTNDNTLT
+570 
-583 EILGRN
+583 
-589 STTGDVEY
+589 
-597 RDVESIISAATSQD
+597 
-611 TFVTGYTYD
+611 
-620 NANTF
+620 
-625 TISDNSGNT
+625 
-634 FNATINTVTGLT
+634 
-646 VNGDLSATTV
+646 
-656 SACTGIY
+656 
-663 TSNLH
+663 
-668 GCSPVTVHDN
+668 GCSPITVNNSLQSVT
-678 LQHIS
+678 
-683 SSATGINSI
+683 SSATG
-692 AWGTG
+692 
-697 TTASGNFSHAEGQ
+697 TTSFSFGNNTIASGNYSHAEGQ
-710 STIAGAGH
+710 GTIAGTGH
-718 TGYYTGYVSGSHAE
+718 TSQFSGVGYISGSHAE

-743 HSEGVETTATTWTY
+743 HAEGVETTATT
-757 YGYVF
+757 F
-762 GGSHAEG
+762 NIPPLARGGSHAEG
-769 LRTTSSGGYSHAEGY
+769 FRTISSGGFSHAEGRETTASGFGSHAEGKNTTASGSYSHAEGRLTTASSNYSHAEGFLTTASGMMSHAEGNNTTASGQDSHAEGY
-784 NTTASGRYSHAE
+784 NTTASGR
-796 GSNTTASGSYSH
+796 YSH

-1010 SNTTSSGDRSHAE
+1010 SNTTSSGDR
-1023 GAITTASGEGS
+1023 
-1034 HAEGRNTTASGSYSH
+1034 SH

>member
-16 QTPTDFDI
+16 QTPTDTDI

-38 CTGDTLTLH
+38 CSGDTLTLH

-107 DVNDTFVSGGTYNEG
+107 DVNDTY
-122 TTSIDFSGNSVETT
+122 
-136 FSVSLSG
+136 
-143 ISSNIDIY
+143 
-151 NTYFVSPTGDDSTAV
+151 
-166 RGDLHNPFKT
+166 
-176 ITAARNKVVG
+176 ITA
-186 ELSASTVTG
+186 
-195 STLIY
+195 
-200 VYPGN
+200 
-205 YIDQEVQYENGNFY
+205 F
-219 FTPNTVVTLVQNTT
+219 
-233 ANKTDV
+233 
-239 FRLGTSLVNTSNIYS
+239 
-254 ANTCNIYGQAKFIV
+254 
-268 SASTDNALGGGVI
+268 
-281 STYGDAKSHFECD
+281 
-294 SAYGVKGTLFSTFG
+294 
-308 NSELKLKANE
+308 
-318 LELIT
+318 
-323 NDYVLTFR
+323 
-331 ESSKTFIDVDRIK
+331 
-344 GGTGGWAVYYFG
+344 
-356 FNGQSILNVDELV
+356 
-369 GGTTFQPLGL
+369 
-379 RSVSDGAE
+379 
-387 IVLNINKLAHEPDAG
+387 
-402 TQWLINNTFQSGGK
+402 
-416 ITYNGNMNGTANG
+416 
-429 IIYGGIA
+429 
-436 SGGEFNYN
+436 
-444 GDILVANT
+444 
-452 AIFQGFPGVS
+452 
-462 STDHKF
+462 
-468 NFNGTISVSGN
+468 
-479 STTPTLFNGGTI
+479 
-491 TLNGSL
+491 
-497 LDLGGTGT
+497 
-505 NGIST
+505 
-510 TSSTDLRVDN
+510 
-520 FRVEGVTTNSIIGSG
+520 
-535 NVDIFNSLYID
+535 
-546 KPIGGTVTTTG
+546 
-557 QYTFT
+557 
-562 GTTYDGDL
+562 TYDD
-570 NIYNTPTNDNTLT
+570 
-583 EILGRN
+583 
-589 STTGDVEY
+589 
-597 RDVESIISAATSQD
+597 
-611 TFVTGYTYD
+611 
-620 NANTF
+620 ANTF

-646 VNGDLSATTV
+646 VNGNLSATTV

-663 TSNLH
+663 TSNLY

-678 LQHIS
+678 LQHIT

-697 TTASGNFSHAEGQ
+697 TTASGNYSHAEGYKTTASGNRSHAEGRETTASGIDSHAEGWDTTASGGHSHAEGRNTTSIGNGSHSEGISTTASGSFSHAEGNN
-710 STIAGAGH
+710 
-718 TGYYTGYVSGSHAE
+718 
-732 GVRTVAIGGGS
+732 
-743 HSEGVETTATTWTY
+743 TTA
-757 YGYVF
+757 
-762 GGSHAEG
+762 SG
-769 LRTTSSGGYSHAEGY
+769 LESHAEGY
-784 NTTASGRYSHAE
+784 NTTASGLDSHAE
-796 GSNTTASGSYSH
+796 GKYTTASGSYSH
-808 AEGSNTTSSNYMT
+808 AEGLSTTSSNYMT

-839 FNTTSSGGGSHTEGK
+839 FNTTASGGGSHTEGK

-869 TTSIGGGSH
+869 TTASGSYSHAEGLSTTSIGGGSH

-886 SGKYSHAEGQSTIAG
+886 SGNYSHAEGQSTIAG

-922 VAIGGGSHAEGIQT
+922 VAIGGGSHAEGIET
-936 TATTGYNFGVVGG
+936 TATTGYFFGVVGA
-949 SHAEGLGT
+949 SHAEGYRT
-957 ISSGGYSHSEG
+957 ISSGGHSHAEG
-968 VVTKASGYASHAEG
+968 VSTTASDYASHAEG
-982 GITIA
+982 GLTIA
-987 SGSISHAEGFRTTAS
+987 SGFVSHAEGFNTTAS
-1002 GTYSHAEG
+1002 GRYSHAEG
-1010 SNTTSSGDRSHAE
+1010 ANSTASGDSSHAE
-1023 GAITTASGEGS
+1023 GANSTASGGHS
-1034 HAEGRNTTASGSYSH
+1034 HAEGRNTTSIGNGSHAEGGFTTASGSY
-1049 AEGAITT
+1049 
-1056 ASGEGSHAEGFRTT
+1056 SHAEGFRTT
-1070 ASGIGSHSGGRGINP
+1070 ASGIGSHSGGRGIN
-1085 SNKIVAS
+1085 SGNKIVAS
-1092 GDASFAHFRQT
+1092 GDTSFVHFRQT
-1103 TPSGDIGAYGD
+1103 TSSGNIGAYGD

-1153 GGGNIAGTTDD
+1153 GGGNITGTIDD

-1199 VSSIST
+1199 VSSIIGAASADTYVTGFTYDNINTFTISDNSGNTFNTSINVLSATTISATTYFGDGSNLTGIST
-1205 DDFYVSGGSY
+1205 DDFYVSGGTY

-1544 DNDTFVTGFTY
+1544 SNDTFVTGFTY

-1574 FSTMSGLTVNGTL
+1574 ISTMTGLTVNGTL

-1609 DRDTFVTGTTFTGNQ
+1609 DRDTFVTGA
-1624 SILSRNDGSD
+1624 
-1634 VLKISGGSNV
+1634 
-1644 TITSGGTNLTV
+1644 
-1655 IDVSIPLDNNTF
+1655 
-1667 VTGGTYNPSTV
+1667 TYNPSTV
-1678 DLDFSGN
+1678 NLDFSGN
-1685 TGFLPFSVDVSALK
+1685 TGFLPFSVDVSDLK

-1704 FVTGFTYDDI
+1704 FVTGFTYDNI
-1714 NTFTITDNTGSAF
+1714 NTFTISDNTGSAF
-1727 TASVNVLSA
+1727 TTSVNVLSA

-1745 GDGSNLTGISTENTT
+1745 GDGSNLTGISSESTT
-1760 ITGFTYNDA
+1760 ITGFTYDNA

-1795 GDLNVNGESVFS
+1795 GESVFS
-1807 GTGTDV
+1807 GTSTDV
-1813 VQIYG
+1813 LQIYG
-1818 SGSTTPIFRVEGSAG
+1818 SGTTTPIFRVEGSAG

-1917 IASIFSGTTVQFN
+1917 IMSIFSGTTVQFN

>member
-16 QTPTDFDI
+16 QTPTDTDI

-122 TTSIDFSGNSVETT
+122 TTSIDFSGNSLETT

-176 ITAARNKVVG
+176 ITAARNKVVA

-205 YIDQEVQYENGNFY
+205 YTDQEVQYENGNFY

-233 ANKTDV
+233 ANRTDV
-239 FRLGTSLVNTSNIYS
+239 FRLGTSLVNTSNAYS

-268 SASTDNALGGGVI
+268 SASTDNFLGGGVL
-281 STYGDAKSHFECD
+281 STNGDAKSHFECD
-294 SAYGVKGTLFSTFG
+294 SAYGVKGTLFSTYG

-318 LELIT
+318 LELET

-331 ESSKTFIDVDRIK
+331 DSSKTFIDVARIK

-369 GGTTFQPLGL
+369 GGTTFQPLGF

-387 IVLNINKLAHEPDAG
+387 IVLNINKLAHEPDTGA
-402 TQWLINNTFQSGGK
+402 QWLINNTFQSGGK
-416 ITYNGNMNGTANG
+416 ITYNGNMNGTANA

-452 AIFQGFPGVS
+452 AINQGFPGVS

-479 STTPTLFNGGTI
+479 SATPTLFNGGTI

-505 NGIST
+505 NGINT

-520 FRVEGVTTNSIIGSG
+520 FRIEGVTTNSIIGSG
-535 NVDIFNSLYID
+535 NVDIFNSLYVD
-546 KPIGGTVTTTG
+546 KPLGPSITTTG

-570 NIYNTPTNDNTLT
+570 NIYNTPKNDNTLT

-625 TISDNSGNT
+625 NISDNSGNT

-663 TSNLH
+663 TSNLY

-697 TTASGNFSHAEGQ
+697 TTASGDFSHAEGQ
-710 STIAGAGH
+710 G
-718 TGYYTGYVSGSHAE
+718 
-732 GVRTVAIGGGS
+732 
-743 HSEGVETTATTWTY
+743 
-757 YGYVF
+757 
-762 GGSHAEG
+762 
-769 LRTTSSGGYSHAEGY
+769 
-784 NTTASGRYSHAE
+784 
-796 GSNTTASGSYSH
+796 
-808 AEGSNTTSSNYMT
+808 
-821 HAEGY
+821 
-826 NTTSSGYYSHAEG
+826 
-839 FNTTSSGGGSHTEGK
+839 
-854 QTIASGEGSHAEGLS
+854 
-869 TTSIGGGSH
+869 
-878 AEGSGTTA
+878 
-886 SGKYSHAEGQSTIAG
+886 TIAG
-901 TGHTGYYGNY
+901 TGHTGYYTGY
-911 FSGSHAEGVRT
+911 ISGSHAEGVRT
-922 VAIGGGSHAEGIQT
+922 VAIGGGSHAEGVET
-936 TATTGYNFGVVGG
+936 TATTWNYYGYVFGG
-949 SHAEGLGT
+949 SHAEGFRT
-957 ISSGGYSHSEG
+957 TSSGGYSHSEG
-968 VVTKASGYASHAEG
+968 IITTASGYGSHAEG
-982 GITIA
+982 TGTVA
-987 SGSISHAEGFRTTAS
+987 SGWMSHAEGLQTTSS
-1002 GTYSHAEG
+1002 GYNSHAEG
-1010 SNTTSSGDRSHAE
+1010 S
-1023 GAITTASGEGS
+1023 
-1034 HAEGRNTTASGSYSH
+1034 Y
-1049 AEGAITT
+1049 
-1056 ASGEGSHAEGFRTT
+1056 TT
-1070 ASGIGSHSGGRGINP
+1070 ASGISSHAGGRGIN
-1085 SNKIVAS
+1085 SGNKIVAS
-1092 GDASFAHFRQT
+1092 GDTSFVHFRQT
-1103 TPSGDIGAYGD
+1103 TSSSNIGAYGD
-1114 YSVIIGGNDH
+1114 YSVILGGNDH

-1205 DDFYVSGGSY
+1205 DDFYVSGGTY

-1365 YTSDTQTILNS
+1365 YTSDTQTVLNS
-1376 KVSNGINNGGGSEIF
+1376 KVSNGINSGGGSEIF

-1524 GDTFSGGTFYGDGSN
+1524 GNTFSGGTFYGDGSN

-1544 DNDTFVTGFTY
+1544 SNDTFVTGFTY

-1587 SATTLDGSTILS
+1587 SATTLDGSIILS

-1609 DRDTFVTGTTFTGNQ
+1609 DRDTFVTG
-1624 SILSRNDGSD
+1624 
-1634 VLKISGGSNV
+1634 
-1644 TITSGGTNLTV
+1644 
-1655 IDVSIPLDNNTF
+1655 
-1667 VTGGTYNPSTV
+1667 GTYNPSTV
-1678 DLDFSGN
+1678 NLDFSGN
-1685 TGFLPFSVDVSALK
+1685 TGFLPFSVDVSDLK

-1704 FVTGFTYDDI
+1704 FVTGFTYDNI
-1714 NTFTITDNTGSAF
+1714 NTFTISDNTGSAF
-1727 TASVNVLSA
+1727 TTSVNVLSA

-1745 GDGSNLTGISTENTT
+1745 GDGSNLTGISSESTT
-1760 ITGFTYNDA
+1760 ITGFTYDNA

-1795 GDLNVNGESVFS
+1795 GESVFS
-1807 GTGTDV
+1807 GTSTDV
-1813 VQIYG
+1813 LQIYG
-1818 SGSTTPIFRVEGSAG
+1818 SGTTTPIFRVEGSAG

-1909 GTGARSGS
+1909 GAGARSGS
-1917 IASIFSGTTVQFN
+1917 IMSIFSGTSIDFN
-1930 ETTTNDIGDTS
+1930 ETSTNDIGDTS